1 MRSIKSLL
9 LHLIER
15 VGGFYLLRY
24 LQKNNPVV
32 LMYHRIINDQL
43 INGLTPEEFEQQIAY
58 ISKHFNVMPI
68 DELIKDVT
76 HDRTKPYSLALTF
89 DDGHYDFYAY
99 AWPIL
104 KKYNLP
110 ASIYV
115 TTGFVDGTTW
125 LWPDLLKYILINS
138 KVTHLDT
145 TDIGAPHI
153 GLLSADK
160 EHHHTNWHQ
169 LGDYCLT
176 LKAQDRNLF
185 LHALARQAHIDLS
198 HSPQPPFHSVT
209 WPQLNEMVKDG
220 LSVGSH
226 TVTHPI
232 LSSLDEITLD
242 YELRTSAE
250 AILQKLGLS
259 PIGLCYPNGRTEDI
273 NESVIKAAK
282 KLGYTYGLMGRNS
295 RLKKTSLFKIGRIA
309 ANKNFF
315 YFKWT
320 LARRKQDITSTYIQ

>member
-1 MRSIKSLL
+1 MRPVKTLL

-24 LQKNNPVV
+24 FQKSNPVI
-32 LMYHRIINDQL
+32 LMYHRIINDGL
-43 INGLTPEEFEQQIAY
+43 INGLTPDEFEQQIIY
-58 ISKHFNVMPI
+58 IKKHFTVMPI

-76 HDRTKPYSLALTF
+76 QNKVKPYSLALTF
-89 DDGHYDFYAY
+89 DDGHYDFYIN

-125 LWPDLLKYILINS
+125 LWPDLLKYILLNS
-138 KVTHLDT
+138 KATHLDT
-145 TDIGAPHI
+145 TDIGAPQI
-153 GLLSADK
+153 GVLSTET
-160 EHHHTNWHQ
+160 EHHYTSWHQ

-176 LKAQDRNLF
+176 LKAEDRNHF

-198 HSPQPPFHSVT
+198 DSPQPPFHSVT
-209 WPQLNEMVKDG
+209 WSQLNEMVKDG

-232 LSSLDEITLD
+232 LSSLNKENLD

-250 AILQKLGLS
+250 AILKNLGLS
-259 PIGLCYPNGRTEDI
+259 AIGICYPNGRAEDI
-273 NESVIKAAK
+273 NEDVIKTAK

-295 RLKKTSLFKIGRIA
+295 TLKKTSLFKIGRIA

-315 YFKWT
+315 YFRWT
-320 LARRKQDITSTYIQ
+320 LARRKQDINSTYIQ